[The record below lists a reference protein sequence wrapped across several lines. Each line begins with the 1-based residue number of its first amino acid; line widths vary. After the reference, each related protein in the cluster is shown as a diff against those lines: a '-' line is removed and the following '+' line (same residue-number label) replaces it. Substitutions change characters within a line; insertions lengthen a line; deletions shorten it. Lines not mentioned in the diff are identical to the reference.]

1 MKPEHVVSIILVLVA
16 VLVVAGFLIAVVVE
30 LRRTHLRL
38 ITILQAVADTVENT
52 NALEGV
58 VNEIA
63 DDLAFGHNALR
74 ECVDRLEQ
82 RLGAPSGGGEPEPE
96 PEYEPTPPPAAP
108 VTTPWAP
115 PPNVLPPD
123 RFISSNR

>member
-30 LRRTHLRL
+30 LRRTHLQL
-38 ITILQAVADTVENT
+38 ITILGAVVETVENT

-63 DDLAFGHNALR
+63 DDLAFGHQALT

-82 RLGAPSGGGEPEPE
+82 RLGGPSDGDGADAAPEP
-96 PEYEPTPPPAAP
+96 EPTPPPAAP
-108 VTTPWAP
+108 VTTPWSP
-115 PPNVLPPD
+115 PRDALT
-123 RFISSNR
+123 NR

>member
-30 LRRTHLRL
+30 LRRTHLQL
-38 ITILQAVADTVENT
+38 ITILGAVVDTVENT

-63 DDLAFGHNALR
+63 DDLAFGQNALT

-82 RLGAPSGGGEPEPE
+82 RLGGPSTAEEPGVAP
-96 PEYEPTPPPAAP
+96 EPTPPPAAP
-108 VTTPWAP
+108 VTTPWSP
-115 PPNVLPPD
+115 PRDV
-123 RFISSNR
+123 FSNH